1 MIYNGCHFVSCSSYN
16 EELFSSQL
24 EINHVLNGT
33 TPKFNTENEDLK
45 WRKNNNCSNF
55 KSEQEFWSV
64 KSKLGDCLKLV
75 WPSQNIWILGMS
87 KCLLSAKIQRNISIF
102 STSRHFWSRQRCAIH
117 SYIFDSGSLVMK
129 FSPLKFK
136 LHRVLELCDFWDWEN
151 WDCEFCTKWIFT

>member
-1 MIYNGCHFVSCSSYN
+1 MG
-16 EELFSSQL
+16 QL
-24 EINHVLNGT
+24 L
-33 TPKFNTENEDLK
+33 KFNTENEDLK

-75 WPSQNIWILGMS
+75 WPSKNIWILGMS